1 MKSRRSI
8 SYKGDYGRLVIIGGD
23 YGIAGVIRMT
33 GEAAL
38 RVGVGLVRVLIR
50 SENIASLLIVRLELM
65 VYELTMDF
73 FVESLEWVD
82 VVVIGFGLG

>member
-1 MKSRRSI
+1 
-8 SYKGDYGRLVIIGGD
+8 
-23 YGIAGVIRMT
+23 MT

-50 SENIASLLIVRLELM
+50 SENIASLLIVRSELM

-73 FVESLEWVD
+73 FIESLEWVD